1 MMAEEW
7 RISKGSIRIHH
18 HFKYRRST
26 HPMTTLP
33 LILLTA
39 GYALVFVIVAY
50 VTRATSRRVAG
61 ALAGGAAAGLVCLG
75 LIVLGD
81 ALRWWKVP
89 LLSTPFL
96 LFLGLAISVSPIYL
110 VTWRIARRFGW
121 RGLAVFTGAV
131 TIIGAPRD
139 YFIASRFP
147 QWMVFSPG
155 IVPIIADA
163 VTYGAVIVLLGHA
176 VMHLIS
182 GPAREDRLAR
192 SQPLAAP

>member
-1 MMAEEW
+1 
-7 RISKGSIRIHH
+7 
-18 HFKYRRST
+18 
-26 HPMTTLP
+26 MTTLP
-33 LILLTA
+33 LILMTA
-39 GYALVFVIVAY
+39 GYALAFVIAAY
-50 VTRATSRRVAG
+50 FTRALSRRVAG
-61 ALAGGAAAGLVCLG
+61 ALAGGAAAGLVCLVMLVRG
-75 LIVLGD
+75 EAIG
-81 ALRWWKVP
+81 WWKVP

-110 VTWRIARRFGW
+110 VTWRIVRRFGW

-147 QWMVFSPG
+147 EWMVFSPG
-155 IVPIIADA
+155 IVPIIVDA

-176 VMHLIS
+176 VMRLIS

-192 SQPLAAP
+192 EQLGVRSKV

>member
-1 MMAEEW
+1 
-7 RISKGSIRIHH
+7 
-18 HFKYRRST
+18 
-26 HPMTTLP
+26 MTSLP
-33 LILLTA
+33 IILLTA
-39 GYALVFVIVAY
+39 GYALAFVIVAY
-50 VTRATSRRVAG
+50 VTRAMSRRIAG

-75 LIVLGD
+75 LIVLGE

-110 VTWRIARRFGW
+110 VTWRIVRRFGW

-139 YFIASRFP
+139 YFIASKFP

-176 VMHLIS
+176 VMRLIS

-192 SQPLAAP
+192 SPAGFGREQG

>member
-1 MMAEEW
+1 
-7 RISKGSIRIHH
+7 
-18 HFKYRRST
+18 
-26 HPMTTLP
+26 MTTLP

-39 GYALVFVIVAY
+39 GYALVFVLAVY
-50 VTRATSRRVAG
+50 LTRATSLRVAG

-75 LIVLGD
+75 LIVLGE

-110 VTWRIARRFGW
+110 VTWRIVRRFGW
-121 RGLAVFTGAV
+121 RGLALFTAVV

-139 YFIASRFP
+139 YFIASKFP
-147 QWMVFSPG
+147 EWMVFSPG

-176 VMHLIS
+176 VMRLIS
-182 GPAREDRLAR
+182 GPAREDLLAR
-192 SQPLAAP
+192 SQPLGAS

>member
-1 MMAEEW
+1 
-7 RISKGSIRIHH
+7 
-18 HFKYRRST
+18 
-26 HPMTTLP
+26 MTTLP

-39 GYALVFVIVAY
+39 GYALVLVVVAY

-75 LIVLGD
+75 LIVLGE
-81 ALRWWKVP
+81 ALRWWKVL

-110 VTWRIARRFGW
+110 VTWRIVRRFGW

-139 YFIASRFP
+139 YFIASKFP
-147 QWMVFSPG
+147 EWMVFSPG

-163 VTYGAVIVLLGHA
+163 VTYGAVIVLLGHG
-176 VMHLIS
+176 VMRLIS
-182 GPAREDRLAR
+182 GPAHEDRLAR